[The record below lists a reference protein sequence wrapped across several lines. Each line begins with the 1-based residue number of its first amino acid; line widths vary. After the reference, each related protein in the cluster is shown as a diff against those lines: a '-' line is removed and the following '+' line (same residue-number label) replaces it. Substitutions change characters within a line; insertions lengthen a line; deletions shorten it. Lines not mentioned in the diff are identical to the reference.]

1 MLVASLR
8 AAAGAV
14 SFLTRIPIGRV
25 VELGSADVARGSV
38 LFPLVGAAVGAL
50 TGAAAV
56 QLHATLPAFISAG
69 LAVGIAALVTGAMH
83 LDALADTL
91 DATGAATRTEA
102 LAIMRDPRLG
112 SFGATALTLDVLLK
126 VGSVAFL
133 LERGGAIAALV
144 AAGAL
149 SRASALPLAAVLPY
163 PRVEGGPG
171 SVLSGRISPAEAVAG
186 FVLALV
192 VSGAVADLD
201 AVWFTIAALGSALLL
216 WFVYR
221 GWLGGATGD
230 ALGAATELCELVVLV
245 VAAGLA

>member
-1 MLVASLR
+1 MRYIPFLLLWIALSGTLVQ
-8 AAAGAV
+8 
-14 SFLTRIPIGRV
+14 
-25 VELGSADVARGSV
+25 SADYK
-38 LFPLVGAAVGAL
+38 
-50 TGAAAV
+50 
-56 QLHATLPAFISAG
+56 
-69 LAVGIAALVTGAMH
+69 
-83 LDALADTL
+83 
-91 DATGAATRTEA
+91 RTEDIIYA
-102 LAIMRDPRLG
+102 RK
-112 SFGATALTLDVLLK
+112 FGTALTLDVLLK
-126 VGSVAFL
+126 VGSIAFL

-201 AVWFTIAALGSALLL
+201 AVWFTIAALGSTLLL

-221 GWLGGATGD
+221 AWLGGATGD